1 MTQRLGEPPRELRVV
16 ATDDGPVLF
25 LTIAVEPRSCRC
37 RTRTASRPSSRRR
50 CAPQQGDLAEVVV
63 HTEPA

>member
-1 MTQRLGEPPRELRVV
+1 V

-25 LTIAVEPRSCRC
+25 LTIAVNHELSLPEAHRV
-37 RTRTASRPSSRRR
+37 ASELEGALR
-50 CAPQQGDLAEVVV
+50 AGQGDLAEVVV